1 MISDPS
7 RCQVVLVTIPE
18 ETPINELVETSFAVE
33 DTVGLALGPVIVNG
47 ILPSIESLDG
57 TDAPASLSAA
67 EAGDLL
73 LAADLRRDRLAL
85 QAEQLERL
93 HEALPLAQIRLPQLF
108 TTELGPAELEQ
119 LADEAL
125 ASIAALEDWA

>member
-1 MISDPS
+1 M
-7 RCQVVLVTIPE
+7 
-18 ETPINELVETSFAVE
+18 
-33 DTVGLALGPVIVNG
+33 
-47 ILPSIESLDG
+47 
-57 TDAPASLSAA
+57 
-67 EAGDLL
+67 

-93 HEALPLAQIRLPQLF
+93 YEALPLAQIRLPQLF

-125 ASIAALEDWA
+125 ASIEALEDWA